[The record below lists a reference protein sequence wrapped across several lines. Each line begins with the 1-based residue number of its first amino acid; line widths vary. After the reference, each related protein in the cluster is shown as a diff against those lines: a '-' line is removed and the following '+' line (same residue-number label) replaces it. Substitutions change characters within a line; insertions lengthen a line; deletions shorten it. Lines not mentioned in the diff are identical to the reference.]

1 MSSDRRC
8 PCCEELIEP
17 DGCICGPP
25 PFGEA
30 QRRWTPHTDDDLVL
44 RLNDASIAED
54 NRVAD
59 AYPPTMINS
68 FPSRA
73 PGER

>member
-1 MSSDRRC
+1 MSSDRLC

-17 DGCICGPP
+17 HGCICGPSV
-25 PFGEA
+25 FGEA
-30 QRRWTPHTDDDLVL
+30 QRRRTLRTDDDLVL
-44 RLNDASIAED
+44 RLNDVSMAED

-68 FPSRA
+68 PPSRA

>member
-1 MSSDRRC
+1 V
-8 PCCEELIEP
+8 
-17 DGCICGPP
+17 
-25 PFGEA
+25 FGEA
-30 QRRWTPHTDDDLVL
+30 QRRWTLRTDDDLVL
-44 RLNDASIAED
+44 RLNDVSMAED

-68 FPSRA
+68 LPSRA

>member
-30 QRRWTPHTDDDLVL
+30 QRRSTLRTDDDHVL
-44 RLNDASIAED
+44 RLNDVSMAKD
-54 NRVAD
+54 NRGAD

-68 FPSRA
+68 PPPRA